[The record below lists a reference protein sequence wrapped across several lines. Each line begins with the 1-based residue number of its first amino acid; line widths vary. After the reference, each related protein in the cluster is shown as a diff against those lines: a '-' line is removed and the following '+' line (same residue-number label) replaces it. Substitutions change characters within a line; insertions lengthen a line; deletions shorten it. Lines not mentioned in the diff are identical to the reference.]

1 MLLGRSLGTS
11 RAAIS
16 YRSLGNASKS
26 ILSVS
31 AASRTFSQSAVVRDG
46 ANSGPEIQI
55 PLAALNSRT
64 VTGDPT
70 LRNFFKYT
78 WGTWLN
84 NDAAEKAKRET
95 PFNSMGLVE
104 ILNKEL
110 TPKDQGT
117 PVEIKSIAAYSEGK
131 HHKIYKL
138 DIKNVDPSCKALPN
152 SRIDADGSTQ
162 LILRIPYPGLGS
174 YTYRARRL
182 ESEVA
187 TMKFVQDALIDT
199 GVSSSFRIP
208 NVISWESNP
217 KKTSMETQYVLMEF
231 VAGDALMK
239 WWEPASF
246 DLAAKQRIL
255 SPIVNTYTDLV
266 SRIPFTK
273 YGSLYFTENVSSD
286 LQNDSP
292 VDEAIVKKL
301 GLSPAVLEKYKIGQT
316 TESQFWKNELP
327 ASSPL
332 RGPFNTAGEYI
343 AATGNVL
350 VEGLELALKSY
361 KDSEVKTHLEKQLAA
376 AKHYA
381 EAAPSIFLET
391 ELDPELFSARLA
403 HPDLNPLSFLCPP
416 EVQSA
421 EDVSRIYDNA
431 DVAKDKQLPAPTL
444 IDWESTAIKPFL
456 LHGTPFFARHDGL
469 KIFNLEE
476 VPDYEKMSQQDKFAV
491 QHFMAL
497 TQNQFSFEYMLMQR
511 LQLLSSAPDSDKN
524 TVTGTLIN
532 SFAPVVKRRQ
542 KPVYTA
548 QTKAVS
554 DVTGTSPEYIDLDED
569 LIALSAEWPAL
580 HLNRDCPI
588 KYTEQEKDVHARDFE
603 KYSKELVKNPFIGSK
618 GWIPQDLFE
627 KLLGTGSI
635 KKLDN
640 GDYEIDYKWQLNN

>member
-1 MLLGRSLGTS
+1 MSSMLLGRSLRASRLTS
-11 RAAIS
+11 IKSAL
-16 YRSLGNASKS
+16 SLSSKS
-26 ILSVS
+26 FSCS
-31 AASRTFSQSAVVRDG
+31 AIACDG
-46 ANSGPEIQI
+46 ANAGPEIQI

-78 WGTWLN
+78 WGTWLT
-84 NDAAEKAKRET
+84 NDAGEKAKRET

-110 TPKDQGT
+110 SPKDKNS
-117 PVEIKSIAAYSEGK
+117 PIEIKSIAAYSEGK
-131 HHKIYKL
+131 HHKVYKL
-138 DIKNVDPSCKALPN
+138 DIKNVDPACKTLPN
-152 SRIDADGSTQ
+152 SHIDADGSVQ
-162 LILRIPYPGLGS
+162 LVLRIPYPGLGS
-174 YTYRARRL
+174 YAFRAQRL

-187 TMKFVQDALIDT
+187 TMSFVQDALIDT
-199 GVSSSFRIP
+199 GATSSFRIP
-208 NVISWESNP
+208 KVISWASNP
-217 KKTSMETQYVLMEF
+217 KKTSLETQYMLMEF
-231 VAGDALMK
+231 VPGSALMK
-239 WWEPASF
+239 WWDPASH

-255 SPIVNTYTDLV
+255 APVVNAYTDLV
-266 SRIPFTK
+266 SRIPFNK
-273 YGSLYFTENVSSD
+273 YGSLYFTEDVSSE
-286 LQNDSP
+286 LQNDAP
-292 VDEAIVKKL
+292 VDQSIIKKL
-301 GLSPAVLEKYKIGQT
+301 GLSQATLDKYKIGQT
-316 TESQFWKNELP
+316 TESQFWKNDLP

-332 RGPFNTAGEYI
+332 RGPFNTAAEYI

-350 VEGLELALKSY
+350 VDGLELALQSY
-361 KDSEVKTHLEKQLAA
+361 KDTEVKTHLEKQLAA

-381 EAAPSIFLET
+381 EVAPSLFLEQ

-421 EDVSRIYDNA
+421 EDVPRMYDPSTPS
-431 DVAKDKQLPAPTL
+431 DKKLPSPVL
-444 IDWESTAIKPFL
+444 IDWESTSIKPFL

-469 KIFNLEE
+469 KIFNVEE
-476 VPDYEKMSQQDKFAV
+476 VPDYEKLAQQDKFAV

-511 LQLLSSAPDSDKN
+511 LQALAAENQAKEEGKEEGKENTVSSA
-524 TVTGTLIN
+524 LIN
-532 SFAPVVKRRQ
+532 AFAPVIKRRQ
-542 KPVYTA
+542 KPIHTA

-569 LIALSAEWPAL
+569 LIALASEWEHL
-580 HLNRDCPI
+580 QLNRECPV
-588 KYTEQEKDVHARDFE
+588 KYTEQEKDAHAAEFQN
-603 KYSKELVKNPFIGSK
+603 YSKELVKNPFIGSK

-627 KLLGTGSI
+627 KLLGSGSI